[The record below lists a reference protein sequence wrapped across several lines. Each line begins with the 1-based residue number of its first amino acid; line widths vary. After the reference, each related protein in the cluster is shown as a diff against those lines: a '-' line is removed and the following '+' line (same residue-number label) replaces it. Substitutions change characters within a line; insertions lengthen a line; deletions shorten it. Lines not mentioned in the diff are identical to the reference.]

1 MYASLG
7 AAMSGLYGP
16 LHGRANQDCLNF
28 VRSVGTSDP
37 AELDA
42 KLTAIL
48 RGGDKVYGFGH
59 AVLRVEDPRAT
70 VQYALGEQICP
81 NDPLFR
87 TAKAM
92 RTIAVDV
99 IRRELP
105 KVQSPYPNVDAVSGT
120 LLNASGMTD
129 SDYYTVLFGLARC
142 SGIAAQIVDE
152 RTDLRYVAKKDKWTG
167 VPIYRCK
174 YVFKKPGEK

>member
-1 MYASLG
+1 L
-7 AAMSGLYGP
+7 
-16 LHGRANQDCLNF
+16 
-28 VRSVGTSDP
+28 SVGTSDP

-42 KLTAIL
+42 KLTEIL

-70 VQYALGEQICP
+70 VQYALGEKICP
-81 NDPLFR
+81 NDPLFK

-99 IRRELP
+99 IKRELP
-105 KVQSPYPNVDAVSGT
+105 KVSSPYPNVDAVSGT

-174 YVFKKPGEK
+174 YIFKQPGEK

>member
-1 MYASLG
+1 MKETVKLAKLLG
-7 AAMSGLYGP
+7 IAFLACATLAVNIVRSTSSGLLQQP
-16 LHGRANQDCLNF
+16 IQ
-28 VRSVGTSDP
+28 
-37 AELDA
+37 
-42 KLTAIL
+42 
-48 RGGDKVYGFGH
+48 GFAAVH

-70 VQYALGEQICP
+70 VQYALGEKICP

-92 RTIAVDV
+92 RTVAVDV
-99 IRRELP
+99 IKRELP
-105 KVQSPYPNVDAVSGT
+105 KVASPYPNVDAVSGT

-152 RTDLRYVAKKDKWTG
+152 RTATLWNAKKNRPTA

-174 YVFKKPGEK
+174 YVFDAVNQD